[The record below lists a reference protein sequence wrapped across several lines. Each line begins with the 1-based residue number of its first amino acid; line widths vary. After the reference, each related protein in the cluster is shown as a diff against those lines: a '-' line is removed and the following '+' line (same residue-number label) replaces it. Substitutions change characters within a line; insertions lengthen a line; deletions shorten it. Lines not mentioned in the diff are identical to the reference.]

1 MRILS
6 FIYRVISN
14 FAFMV
19 MIYLSLNFIEK
30 YQNRAILAMVVLS
43 YAAMRAV
50 SGLRSFYFFSRI
62 ERLEIEARKLLAVF
76 EAAGGSSG
84 TRKAMIAEVSQLRRD
99 GEIKSYIDLF
109 FLAAIVLLCVA
120 KIVTS

>member
-14 FAFMV
+14 FAFLALV
-19 MIYLSLNFIEK
+19 FLSLNFIEK
-30 YQNRAILAMVVLS
+30 YPNRAILAMVVLG

-50 SGLRSFYFFSRI
+50 SGLRSFYFFNRI
-62 ERLEIEARKLLAVF
+62 ERLEIESRKLLSVF
-76 EAAGGSSG
+76 EAAGGASG
-84 TRKAMIAEVSQLRRD
+84 SRKQMIAEVSQLRRD

-109 FLAAIVLLCVA
+109 FLAAIVLLCVG
-120 KIVTS
+120 KIVTD

>member
-6 FIYRVISN
+6 FIYRIISN
-14 FAFMV
+14 FAFLAV
-19 MIYLSLNFIEK
+19 VYLGLNFIEK
-30 YQNRAILAMVVLS
+30 YPNRAILGMVVLA
-43 YAAMRAV
+43 YATMRAV

-62 ERLEIEARKLLAVF
+62 ERLEIEARKLLSVF

-84 TRKAMIAEVSQLRRD
+84 ARKAMITEVSQLRRD

-109 FLAAIVLLCVA
+109 FLAAIVLFCVA
-120 KIVTS
+120 KIVTD